1 VGGSGSGKSVLLR
14 LLAGILQPDRGRI
27 LLDGMD
33 VVRANRS
40 ETARLRRKIGFLF
53 QEGGL
58 LNSLSVFDNL
68 ALPLRETGELEEE
81 EIRTRVVDRLHRV
94 GIEEAAA
101 KVPSELSGGMRKRAG
116 LARAL
121 IEDRSYLFL
130 DEPTS
135 ALDPVTAASIRSLIK
150 DVHEQGHVTT
160 LAVTHDLALAES
172 IAGRVVFLQDGRV
185 LQTGTYDELSHSA
198 DPVVHDFFAAEG
210 RT

>member
-1 VGGSGSGKSVLLR
+1 
-14 LLAGILQPDRGRI
+14 
-27 LLDGMD
+27 MD

-68 ALPLRETGELEEE
+68 ALPLREAEELGEE
-81 EIRTRVVDRLHRV
+81 EIRIRVADRLHRV

-135 ALDPVTAASIRSLIK
+135 ALDPVTAASMVSRS
-150 DVHEQGHVTT
+150 TCFT
-160 LAVTHDLALAES
+160 WAMRPTW
-172 IAGRVVFLQDGRV
+172 
-185 LQTGTYDELSHSA
+185 
-198 DPVVHDFFAAEG
+198 
-210 RT
+210 

>member
-1 VGGSGSGKSVLLR
+1 VLLR
-14 LLAGILQPDRGRI
+14 LLTGLLRPDRGRI
-27 LLDGMD
+27 LLDGVD

-58 LNSLSVFDNL
+58 LNSLNLFDNL
-68 ALPLRETGELEEE
+68 ALPLREAKELGEE
-81 EIRTRVVDRLHRV
+81 EIRSRVTDRLRRV

-172 IAGRVVFLQDGRV
+172 VAGRIVFLQDGRV
-185 LQTGTYDELSHSA
+185 RQTGTYDELSRSP
-198 DPVVHDFFAAEG
+198 DPVVRDFFAAEG

>member
-1 VGGSGSGKSVLLR
+1 
-14 LLAGILQPDRGRI
+14 
-27 LLDGMD
+27 
-33 VVRANRS
+33 
-40 ETARLRRKIGFLF
+40 
-53 QEGGL
+53 
-58 LNSLSVFDNL
+58 
-68 ALPLRETGELEEE
+68 
-81 EIRTRVVDRLHRV
+81 VVDRLQRL

-172 IAGRVVFLQDGRV
+172 VAGRIVFLQDGRV
-185 LQTGTYDELSHSA
+185 RQTGTYDELSHSP
-198 DPVVHDFFAAEG
+198 DPVVRDFFAAEG